1 MVITVTAETRNLLPP
16 PPPPDPHGIH
26 AYAPLQRDRRQQGIE
41 RRGRRVDVQTVEGLA
56 GTLERVDDVET
67 GDRLPLGVLSVGDRV
82 PDDVCR

>member
-1 MVITVTAETRNLLPP
+1 M
-16 PPPPDPHGIH
+16 
-26 AYAPLQRDRRQQGIE
+26 
-41 RRGRRVDVQTVEGLA
+41 DVQTVKGLS